1 MKVTQDM
8 LSPYCKQILD
18 KYNVSI
24 GQVSKLVPTL
34 ANKEKYVLHYRNLQL
49 YMSLGLIR
57 KTIHRALEFNQGPW
71 LAQYIDYNT
80 KKRMQ
85 AKNAVEKDFFKTNE

>member
-1 MKVTQDM
+1 M
-8 LSPYCKQILD
+8 LSPYCKQILE

-34 ANKEKYVLHYRNLQL
+34 ANKEKCVLHYRDLQL
-49 YMSLGLIR
+49 YLDLGLKL
-57 KTIHRALEFNQGPW
+57 KTTHRAVEFNQSPC

-80 KKRMQ
+80 KNRM
-85 AKNAVEKDFFKTNE
+85 